1 MTWRFRPSIGAS
13 ALAAVVACAPAAK
26 EHDVVVYASGSD
38 LESAN
43 PLVTVHPLSRQVQR
57 HVLFVTL
64 VRYDSTL
71 APQPYY
77 ARSWR
82 WSPDRR
88 TLRLSLEPALRWHD
102 GVPTS
107 ARDVV
112 FTYTA
117 AKDPRTGF
125 SRAGDLAAME
135 RVVAASD
142 SVVEMRFTTTQ
153 RAVPAILAE
162 LPILPS
168 HVLRDVEP
176 AGMRRAAFNTAPLGN
191 GPFRFSRRVP
201 AQRWVFDRNAQFP
214 RSMGGAPRIRQLI
227 VAVVDE
233 PTTKFAGLAAGD
245 LDFAGI
251 APTMASLAARDP
263 MIEVLD
269 YPVLFSNGLVLNVHR
284 PPFDDVRVRRA
295 IDLSINRRRIVEA
308 ALAGFGTPA
317 SGAVPPENP
326 LALSQRVVQDTLRAD
341 SLLEA
346 AGWRRRPDGW
356 RERERPLVVEL
367 LTVATGDNPIEQLLQ
382 ADLAARGIRLE
393 IRQLEM
399 AAFLTRARAAT
410 KEFDLLITGIP
421 GDLSLSY
428 LRAMHETSQRASS
441 LDYADYHTPTLD
453 GLFASASAARDEAEL
468 RTAWHA
474 VQAELAREVP
484 IVWLFHS
491 RGVQGVSSRM
501 RNVTM
506 DLRGELVTVAQ
517 WTTSAT
523 PGSATVARR

>member
-1 MTWRFRPSIGAS
+1 MTWRFRPSIGAGVM
-13 ALAAVVACAPAAK
+13 AVMLACAPAAK
-26 EHDVVVYASGSD
+26 KHDVIVYASGTD

-64 VRYDSTL
+64 ARYDSALT
-71 APQPYY
+71 PQPYY

-88 TLRLSLEPALRWHD
+88 TLRLHLEPGLHWHD
-102 GVPTS
+102 GAHTT

-125 SRAGDLAAME
+125 ARAGDLATME
-135 RVVAASD
+135 RVVAISD
-142 SVVEMRFTTTQ
+142 TVVEMHFTTVQ
-153 RAVPAILAE
+153 RDVPAILAE
-162 LPILPS
+162 LPVLPS
-168 HVLRDVEP
+168 HKLSGVEL
-176 AGMRRAAFNTAPLGN
+176 AAMRRAPFNTAPVGN
-191 GPFRFSRRVP
+191 GPFRFARRVP
-201 AQRWVFDRNAQFP
+201 GQRWVFDRNQEFP
-214 RSMGGAPRIRQLI
+214 VSMGGAPRILQLVI
-227 VAVVDE
+227 AVVDE

-251 APTMASLAARDP
+251 APTMAALAQRDP
-263 MIEVLD
+263 MIDVLD

-295 IDLSINRRRIVEA
+295 LDLSIDRRRIVEA

-326 LALSQRVVQDTLRAD
+326 LALLQAAAPDTLRAD
-341 SLLEA
+341 SLLDA
-346 AGWRRRPDGW
+346 AGWRRRADGW
-356 RERERPLVVEL
+356 RERGRPLVVEL
-367 LTVATGDNPIEQLLQ
+367 LTVATGDNPVEQLLQ

-410 KEFDLLITGIP
+410 KDFDVLITGIP
-421 GDLSLSY
+421 GDLTLSY
-428 LRAMHETSQRASS
+428 LRAMYESSQRASS
-441 LDYADYHTPTLD
+441 LDYADYHTPALD
-453 GLFASASAARDEAEL
+453 GLFASASAARSETEL
-468 RTAWHA
+468 RSAWHG

-484 IVWLFHS
+484 TVWLYHS

-501 RNVTM
+501 RNVIM
-506 DLRGELVTVAQ
+506 DLRGELVTVAR
-517 WTTSAT
+517 WTTSAA
-523 PGSATVARR
+523 PGGSVVARR